1 MNKKPLAYKGL
12 MGGITRESAVLI
24 YKFLRNEADMDD
36 DLTSVEYY
44 NGVLDGM
51 TTVLNGEIHSEKLLK
66 EIKAYGIEIIEHP
79 ASVVGDDGRPCE
91 PRTDRDKDRPL
102 CPSGY

>member
-1 MNKKPLAYKGL
+1 MNKKPVAHKGA
-12 MGGITRESAVLI
+12 MGGITIESAVNI
-24 YKFLRNEADMDD
+24 YKFLRDEADMDD
-36 DLTSVEYY
+36 DFISTEYY

-51 TTVLNGEIHSEKLLK
+51 TSVMHGEIFSNKLLK

-79 ASVVGDDGRPCE
+79 APVVGDDGRPCE
-91 PRTDRDKDRPL
+91 PRENGDKDRPL